1 MSALDLLTDFFSN
14 QGYLAVFL
22 VLLVCG
28 FGVPI
33 PEDVSLV
40 AGGIIAGLG
49 YADVRIMTGVG
60 LAGVLIGDISMF
72 LIGRHLGERALK
84 RRWLARLVTPKRYA
98 LVQQK
103 FERYG
108 SRLMF
113 IARFLPGLRAAVFLT
128 AGMTRAVSFW
138 RFILFDGLAAL
149 ISVPVWIALGYYGA
163 ENHDWLLA
171 WMHRGQGGLAL
182 AVVALVAILAY
193 LYWKRSHS
201 RRERLRACRARRDQR
216 RAERRAAGPGR
227 G

>member
-22 VLLVCG
+22 VLLACG

-49 YADVRIMTGVG
+49 YADVRIMACVG

-72 LIGRHLGERALK
+72 MIGRHLGVRALK
-84 RRWLARLVTPKRYA
+84 RPWLARLVTPRRYA

-113 IARFLPGLRAAVFLT
+113 VARFLPGLRAAVFLT

-149 ISVPVWIALGYYGA
+149 VSVPVWVALGYYGA

-171 WMHRGQGGLAL
+171 WMRRGQGGMAIGAL
-182 AVVALVAILAY
+182 LLVAVIAY
-193 LYWKRSHS
+193 VYWKRGH
-201 RRERLRACRARRDQR
+201 RRRARLHACRARRG
-216 RAERRAAGPGR
+216 ERRANRRHGGDAS
-227 G
+227 